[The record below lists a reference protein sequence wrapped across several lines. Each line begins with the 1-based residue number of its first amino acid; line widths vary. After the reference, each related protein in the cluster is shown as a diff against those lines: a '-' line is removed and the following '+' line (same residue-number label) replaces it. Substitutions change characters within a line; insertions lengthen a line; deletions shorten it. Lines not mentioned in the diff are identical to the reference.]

1 MVAKNESVKNPTDI
15 NSRVRA
21 ITTSPATITVEEMT
35 GIVVAR
41 DRSASPPVQV
51 VEVVVASSSNRR
63 WTGII
68 IDMAMLSSTT
78 TINSSIPKITG
89 TVDMRRTCA
98 GQEEEEQFPPMTQ

>member
-1 MVAKNESVKNPTDI
+1 MAKNESVKSQTDI

-35 GIVVAR
+35 VIEVAR
-41 DRSASPPVQV
+41 GRSASPPVQV
-51 VEVVVASSSNRR
+51 VEVVEANSSNRR

-68 IDMAMLSSTT
+68 IDMAMLSSTS
-78 TINSSIPKITG
+78 ISNSIPKITG

-98 GQEEEEQFPPMTQ
+98 GQEEVEQFPPTTQ